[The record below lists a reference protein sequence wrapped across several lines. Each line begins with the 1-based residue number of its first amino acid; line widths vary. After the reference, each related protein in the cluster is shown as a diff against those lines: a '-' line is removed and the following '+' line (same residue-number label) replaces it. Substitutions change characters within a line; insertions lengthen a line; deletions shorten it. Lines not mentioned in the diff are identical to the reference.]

1 VRYDKVKAPAM
12 SNAANPTV
20 LSESSTPLD
29 GIDALRRKRLQIAAV
44 RVSPGPYLASSI
56 LLLFIS
62 IWLFRN
68 HSDLAAL
75 LLVVVSLAVVPVL
88 SMFEKIGFD
97 GYEVYRYGPVSLI
110 TGRFSSNFRLKI
122 DDIERI
128 ESSALRTLRSG
139 GRVHYR
145 YRSEISGL
153 GRSFVISSGGLSYR
167 RMVRELF
174 GRISE
179 DKLDLRSMELRDY
192 LCEPTTLRASLSMLN
207 FAPVSVLDSAAVPSL
222 IRNARHAGIVTNQTE
237 RPDEDMRARALALRL
252 VANQLRVNG
261 RLREAAEAF
270 RRASPSLKEDGGLSL
285 EIARYIRS
293 LAGVSRDSSLIRRSI
308 AALRLAAKRAGD
320 NPGLLLRI
328 GETFLEA
335 GEVAKARAQFEKVL
349 CIDERSFR
357 ASLGLADIALR
368 EGKLA
373 HVIHHYD
380 SAARET
386 FDKAL
391 KAFSQRESSY
401 FRRLN
406 FDDEY
411 LDAELS
417 RISWLQN
424 SEQLR
429 KISLR
434 LVTAGLIV
442 ALVGPAIDDKL
453 AGVGWTVSLIATA
466 GWMIALGGRKWFSH
480 RRALGQTG
488 VLE

>member
-1 VRYDKVKAPAM
+1 M

-20 LSESSTPLD
+20 RSESSTLLD
-29 GIDALRRKRLQIAAV
+29 DIDAPARSRWKRSQIASV

-68 HSDLAAL
+68 HSDLTAL
-75 LLVVVSLAVVPVL
+75 LLAVVSLAAIPVL

-97 GYEVYRYGPVSLI
+97 GYELYRYGPVSLI
-110 TGRFSSNFRLKI
+110 TGRFSSLRRLKL

-128 ESSALRTLRSG
+128 ESSALRTLRNG

-145 YRSEISGL
+145 YRSEISG
-153 GRSFVISSGGLSYR
+153 GGHSFVISSGGLSYR

-174 GRISE
+174 GRIPE
-179 DKLDLRSMELRDY
+179 AKLDLRSMELRDY
-192 LCEPTTLRASLSMLN
+192 LCEPTVLRASLSTLN
-207 FAPVSVLDSAAVPSL
+207 FASVSVLDSAAVPSPS
-222 IRNARHAGIVTNQTE
+222 RSGRQAGIATNQAE
-237 RPDEDMRARALALRL
+237 RPDEGFRARALALRL
-252 VANQLRVNG
+252 VANQLRMNG

-270 RRASPSLKEDGGLSL
+270 RRASPSLKEDGGLAL

-320 NPGLLLRI
+320 DPGLLLRI

-335 GEVAKARAQFEKVL
+335 GEVAKARLQFEKVL
-349 CIDERSFR
+349 CLDVRSFR

-380 SAARET
+380 NAARET

-391 KAFSQRESSY
+391 KAFSERESSY

-429 KISLR
+429 KVSLR
-434 LVTAGLIV
+434 LVTACLIV
-442 ALVGPAIDDKL
+442 ALAGPSIDDKL
-453 AGVGWTVSLIATA
+453 AGMGWAVSLIAAA
-466 GWMIALGGRKWFSH
+466 GWIIALGGRKWLSH